1 MNRSSGSPPGAGA
14 AEPVIY
20 DAGVLSARL
29 RLALAVL
36 VACSLAAVAGVW
48 LASSREAPAASVGPS
63 GFAGALR
70 PAGLPAPPLS
80 GLRDADGRPVDMA
93 ALRGGPVIM
102 TFVYS
107 TCEDTCPTQV
117 QTIRGALDR
126 LGRDVPVLA
135 VSVDPAND
143 TPRRAAR
150 FMLEQQMTGRMR
162 FLLGSRGALEPVW
175 NGYGIQPQEGRL
187 DHSAYVVLVDETGM
201 QRIGWPHDHLTAEG
215 LEHDL
220 RTLLAA

>member
-1 MNRSSGSPPGAGA
+1 M
-14 AEPVIY
+14 
-20 DAGVLSARL
+20 LSARL

-36 VACSLAAVAGVW
+36 VASLLAAVGGVW
-48 LASSREAPAASVGPS
+48 LASGREQPVASVGPS

-70 PAGLPAPPLS
+70 PPGLPAPSLT
-80 GLRDADGRPVDMA
+80 GLHDSDGKRVDMA
-93 ALRGGPVIM
+93 ALRGGPVVM

-126 LGRDVPVLA
+126 LGRDIPVVA

-143 TPRRAAR
+143 TPRRADR

-162 FLLGSRGALEPVW
+162 FLLGTPDQLEPVW
-175 NGYGIQPQEGRL
+175 RGYAVQPQEGEL
-187 DHSAYVVLVDETGM
+187 DHSAYVVLVDGRGL
-201 QRIGWPHDHLTAEG
+201 QRIGWPADKLTPEG

-220 RTLLAA
+220 RALLAA

>member
-1 MNRSSGSPPGAGA
+1 M
-14 AEPVIY
+14 
-20 DAGVLSARL
+20 LSARL

-36 VACSLAAVAGVW
+36 VACTLAALAGVW
-48 LASSREAPAASVGPS
+48 LASNQSEPVAAVGPS
-63 GFAGALR
+63 GFAGSLR
-70 PAGLPAPPLS
+70 PPGLAAPELT
-80 GLRDADGRPVDMA
+80 GLRDAAGKPVDMA
-93 ALRGGPVIM
+93 SLRGKPVVM

-143 TPRRAAR
+143 TPRRAER
-150 FMLEQQMTGRMR
+150 FMLDQQMAGRMR
-162 FLLGSRGALEPVW
+162 FLLGSREELAPVW
-175 NGYGIQPQEGRL
+175 SGYAIQPQEGEL
-187 DHSAYVVLVDETGM
+187 DHSAYVVLVDARGM
-201 QRIGWPHDHLTAEG
+201 QRVGWPHDHLTPEG

-220 RTLLAA
+220 RVLLEV